1 MIKINLD
8 KDKIYKSLNELET
21 DFTEGKVSKKEY
33 NKLKKEYNSQLET
46 IEAADRIKRLQGRGA
61 VEKPL
66 DHWTNKKKEADAE
79 KEKDELVKKYV
90 TPAGYKTTKKSPSS
104 LKSSLPLMVIAFLAV
119 AFIVGIGL
127 GSSFLSSPR
136 DSTQISVAVNE
147 SAFPDFNNT
156 NMTNQT
162 KTTKK
167 TTNQAKNDTKKP
179 EPEPKPEPKPK
190 PDPEPKPKPKPET
203 TTET

>member
-8 KDKIYKSLNELET
+8 KDKIHKSLNELER
-21 DFTEGKVSKKEY
+21 DFNEGKVSKKEY
-33 NKLKKEYNSQLET
+33 TKLKNEYNLQLENF
-46 IEAADRIKRLQGRGA
+46 EAAERIKRLQGRGS

-127 GSSFLSSPR
+127 GSSFLSSPS
-136 DSTQISVAVNE
+136 DSTKISVAVNE

-179 EPEPKPEPKPK
+179 EPEPEPEPEPKPEPKP
-190 PDPEPKPKPKPET
+190 EPET